1 MIKIM
6 ASAFTYA
13 LAGIGLATLTV
24 ALMANN
30 SINVEWA
37 AVLLLFAVGL
47 ILLAILVEVTTVN
60 TYRDERRCAT
70 INLLQWAT
78 IGVFMLGIVGAIIKV
93 VWLLYAIF
101 G

>member
-1 MIKIM
+1 MTRII

-13 LAGIGLATLTV
+13 LAGMALLVVAALLRTNHLIGADSLA
-24 ALMANN
+24 
-30 SINVEWA
+30 II
-37 AVLLLFAVGL
+37 LLFAVGL

-60 TYRDERRCAT
+60 TYRDERRRAT
-70 INLLQWAT
+70 INLVQWAV
-78 IGVFMLGIVGAIIKV
+78 ISFFGLGIVGAAIKV